1 MATFKYK
8 YLQLNTKTAI
18 VFSLVLWIY
27 LIIRALR
34 VPFLHDE
41 ISTFWFYIN
50 NGDFIP
56 FAFKMDTESAN
67 NHLLNSFLSHF
78 IYKIFGYTPF
88 ILRLANLLFVTVYCF
103 FAYKIADTLKNKY
116 LALLFWVC
124 LLFIHSIV
132 EFLALSRGYGMSFAL
147 LLGSLWYV
155 SKAIKSDY
163 TLDYF
168 LALLLLV
175 FSVSANLS
183 LLITALIIIGIL
195 GINTLLSKTN
205 SHDKLVR
212 LSIICIAGILPI
224 VFFVLYSFALRKS
237 GALYYGQPD
246 SFWQQSVSTIVKAL
260 FGSQALALRLVI
272 AFYFIL
278 TMILFGILVVRN
290 FSLSI
295 FHQAVI
301 VFPLLFVGN
310 ICAVLVL
317 NYFFKVNFPEDRTGF
332 HLYYFFI
339 GSIFFLID
347 KIAENP
353 HFNKIA
359 WFAIPLVL
367 IPVHFVFASN
377 LTYVSVYKEDRIPN
391 RFYTEIAKK
400 SETMPQMPTLGSYRG
415 RTLVLAFQNYLNGG
429 NVGKSH
435 DSDYPSLI
443 PDFQVVKTDEFAPWS
458 TYYNAIDYDEV
469 SGYHLLERKHK
480 MQRHTIYEKQAI
492 STNGE
497 ISDEYFNLAEGTLD
511 SLTQN
516 PLYFEYTM
524 DIESKV
530 APFEAWIVV
539 NTTDSAGK
547 TTAYEYIPLNWIKP
561 SWMGES
567 KHYRNGQLVTN
578 LKSTSTKYVTYIWN
592 IKKVPYSIS
601 NAKVA
606 IKKLDEQ
613 HR

>member
-1 MATFKYK
+1 
-8 YLQLNTKTAI
+8 
-18 VFSLVLWIY
+18 
-27 LIIRALR
+27 
-34 VPFLHDE
+34 
-41 ISTFWFYIN
+41 
-50 NGDFIP
+50 
-56 FAFKMDTESAN
+56 
-67 NHLLNSFLSHF
+67 
-78 IYKIFGYTPF
+78 
-88 ILRLANLLFVTVYCF
+88 
-103 FAYKIADTLKNKY
+103 
-116 LALLFWVC
+116 
-124 LLFIHSIV
+124 
-132 EFLALSRGYGMSFAL
+132 MSFAL

-155 SKAIKSDY
+155 GKAIKSDY

-175 FSVSANLS
+175 ISVSAILF
-183 LLITALIIIGIL
+183 LLISALIITGVL
-195 GINTLLSKTN
+195 GINTLLTKTK

-212 LSIICIAGILPI
+212 LSIICITGILPI

-246 SFWQQSVSTIVKAL
+246 SFWQQSVSSIVKAL
-260 FGSQALALRLVI
+260 FGSQAMALQLVI

-278 TMILFGILVVRN
+278 TMILSGIFVVRN

-295 FHQAVI
+295 FSQAVI

-339 GSIFFLID
+339 GSFFFLID

-359 WFAIPLVL
+359 WFAIPLAL

-377 LTYVSVYKEDRIPN
+377 LTYVRVYREDRIPN
-391 RFYTEIAKK
+391 RFYTEMAKK

-469 SGYHLLERKHK
+469 SGYHLLERNHK

-497 ISDEYFNLAEGTLD
+497 IRDEYFNLAEGTID

-567 KHYRNGQLVTN
+567 KHYHNGQLVTN

-606 IKKLDEQ
+606 IKKLDEY